1 MASLVSLPV
10 DAWITVGVVIGV
22 VGALVADLGRP
33 DLVLLGGL
41 ATLLVAGV
49 VTPSEAFAGFSNSAV
64 LTVGALYIVAG
75 GVQHTDAL
83 ARLDQIL
90 FASTSRL
97 GPLLARFMVPT
108 ACLSG
113 LLNNTPIVA
122 MLTPRLQNWAD
133 ERGIPTSKLMI
144 PLSYAAITGG
154 MTTLVGT
161 STNLIVAGLMEAE
174 GYEPLHLFD
183 VTWIGIPAALAV
195 IAYFVF
201 GGHRLLP
208 DRGTS
213 APAVEEELNTNM
225 FEVKVTLQSPMIG
238 QTVAEAGLRDLGDAY
253 LTHVRR
259 DGQVQQATPR
269 LTLEQGDV
277 LAFNGSLAA
286 RERLLERAG
295 LKRTLPTPDDHTDP
309 ARYETLPL
317 YEAVIAESSNLV
329 GTTLGEANFREE
341 YQGVVLGIQRQN
353 EPVTGPVGNTRLQA
367 GDLLIVEAPTDFEK
381 RWSSG
386 SRDEFYLVAPRD
398 GRARTA
404 PAESGKDDDSESD
417 DRSARAPLA
426 LALTGGMVLAAATGV
441 IPIVTAAFIA
451 ALFMILTGCVT
462 TDEAQRA
469 LNVQVLVVIAAAL
482 GIGKAIETTGIAKQ
496 VAETMIGA
504 TEAWGP
510 VATLAVIYLLTNLLT
525 EIITNNAA
533 AVLMLPISMA
543 AASSLGAPP
552 IAFGLIVA
560 IGASASFL
568 TPIGYQ
574 TNLMVMS
581 PGGYRFSDY
590 ARVGWPVTILVMTI
604 SVTTISLLW
613 L

>member
-1 MASLVSLPV
+1 M
-10 DAWITVGVVIGV
+10 GV
-22 VGALVADLGRP
+22 VGALMADLGRP
-33 DLVLLGGL
+33 DLVLLSGL
-41 ATLLVAGV
+41 SVLLVSGV
-49 VTPSEAFAGFSNSAV
+49 VSPDQAFAGFSNAAV
-64 LTVGALYIVAG
+64 LTVGALYVVAG

-83 ARLDQIL
+83 SELDRLL
-90 FASTSRL
+90 FADTTRL
-97 GPLLARFMVPT
+97 GPVLSRFMVPT
-108 ACLSG
+108 SVLSG

-122 MLTPRLQNWAD
+122 MLTPRLQEWAD
-133 ERGIPTSKLMI
+133 AQNIPASKLMI

-154 MTTLVGT
+154 MMTLIGT

-183 VTWIGIPAALAV
+183 VTWVGVPAALVV
-195 IAYFVF
+195 IAYFVL

-213 APAVEEELNTNM
+213 APAAERRLGQNM
-225 FEVKVTLQSPMIG
+225 FEVTVTAPSPIVG

-259 DGQVQQATPR
+259 GTEVLQGRPGR
-269 LTLEQGDV
+269 PLEQGDV

-286 RERLLERAG
+286 RERLLERPG
-295 LKRTLPTPDDHTDP
+295 LSRTLPAPDGTHDDP

-329 GTTLGEANFREE
+329 GTTLGEANFREQ
-341 YQGVVLGIQRQN
+341 YQGVVLGIQRQD
-353 EPVTGPVGNTRLQA
+353 EPVTSPVGTTELQA
-367 GDLLIVEAPTDFEK
+367 GDLLIVEAPDDFEE

-386 SRDEFYLVAPRD
+386 SREEFYLVAPRD
-398 GRARTA
+398 GRARQGGA
-404 PAESGKDDDSESD
+404 PDDEEGKT
-417 DRSARAPLA
+417 DRSGRAPIA
-426 LALTGGMVLAAATGV
+426 LGLTGAMVLAAATGLA
-441 IPIVTAAFIA
+441 PIVTAAVLA
-451 ALFMILTGCVT
+451 ALLMILAGCIRPT
-462 TDEAQRA
+462 EAQRA

-482 GIGKAIETTGIAKQ
+482 GIGKAIETTGLATAAAQ
-496 VAETMIGA
+496 GVLSVAEPF
-504 TEAWGP
+504 GP
-510 VATLAVIYLLTNLLT
+510 VIVLVALYLLTNLLT

-533 AVLMLPISMA
+533 AVLMLPVAMA

-552 IAFGLIVA
+552 VAFGVLVA
-560 IGASASFL
+560 VAASASFL

-574 TNLMVMS
+574 TNLMVMA

-590 ARVGWPVTILVMTI
+590 ARVGWPVTLLVMGT
-604 SVTTISLLW
+604 SVGIISLVW